1 MTPSRGLIHGKAPPD
16 RVPIIA
22 SMSRQS
28 DQISSAANQGSRER
42 GMVAI
47 VAALARELHPQ
58 RSRFI
63 EVGASSRIEQDL
75 GIDSLARTELVLR
88 IERAFRVRL
97 SAQAIGEAETVHDLA
112 QALDRALPA
121 QRRIGVEMS
130 AAALPAVPAATK
142 ALTLIDVLEWH
153 VARHPDRTH
162 LTVLN
167 SRPGLAAWGAACS
180 CATSSPKTAWPMLP
194 TGVDFFVAFLVGKR
208 RLKLGE
214 RTRPRHSVNMTQKT
228 PAGQPGFSF
237 DQH

>member
-121 QRRIGVEMS
+121 QRRIGVEAP

-162 LTVLN
+162 LTVLQDEATAL
-167 SRPGLAAWGAACS
+167 GTLTYGELAARAR
-180 CATSSPKTAWPMLP
+180 
-194 TGVDFFVAFLVGKR
+194 GVGRGLLMRDIVPEDRVAHVADRSRFFR
-208 RLKLGE
+208 RL
-214 RTRPRHSVNMTQKT
+214 PRRET
-228 PAGQPGFSF
+228 PTEARRANAPSP
-237 DQH
+237 